1 MDGGANISQG
11 PGQGEAAI
19 VQPWRN
25 PITPQLEMAA
35 YQNKQTAD
43 AAKEKKKSDI
53 LSSIKGFEF
62 KGLANHGADFI
73 QGYNDIVARTM
84 DNLKN
89 GDPAAQAKATQEL
102 ANLGSLMN
110 ANVDLKNDLDD
121 LATYVQTN
129 SGKKIVPG
137 LDEAI
142 TKATA
147 PLPKGVLNDPVAY
160 TKEIADR
167 RLTLQNLP
175 IIDAYDPQAEATK
188 NRTEG
193 KGIAGNFASQGYEKF
208 ELPEAEDW
216 IRKNKLPKPD
226 VQYFYKDKLATNA
239 DLKAKYGDDWEQLAI
254 DTEAPQMLVDIT
266 PRPSKGIT
274 IINPDPNA
282 KPFEGTSVPT
292 EQVFKI
298 GRGFG
303 TVNRDMTSPNF
314 GKIENLNKATENVP
328 VRVTTLPVAKEL
340 GVSTWPEGT
349 IQVDADGG
357 ITTLTGGVPDG
368 IKFGQVAG
376 DTYVA
381 TQTVEKTVDGQ
392 KFVIYKGEVVDP
404 AKIAAF
410 KKDTGI
416 NIPYEQQPIGIFK
429 TGDGGYIYTKAA
441 SFLEPASLANY
452 TVKGQSAVGEKVDK
466 GMQEVMAPKGYN
478 ASYTLNGKQYS
489 YDRLFKSYGKDGID
503 KLIKAGKIK

>member
-1 MDGGANISQG
+1 MEPGANISQG

-19 VQPWRN
+19 VTPWRN

-35 YQNKQTAD
+35 YQNEQTKK
-43 AAKEKKKSDI
+43 AAAEKKQSDI
-53 LSSIKGFEF
+53 LASIKGFEF

-73 QGYNDIVARTM
+73 QGYNDIVSRTM
-84 DNLKN
+84 NNLKT
-89 GDPAAQAKATQEL
+89 GDPATQAKATQEL

-175 IIDAYDPQAEATK
+175 IIDAYDPQTQATK
-188 NRTEG
+188 LRAEG
-193 KGIAGNFASQGYEKF
+193 KGIAGNFADKGYEKF
-208 ELPEAEDW
+208 ELPEAQDW
-216 IRKNKLPKPD
+216 VRKFVVPD
-226 VQYFYKDKLATNA
+226 PAAEYYYKDKLATNA
-239 DLKAKYGDDWEQLAI
+239 DLKKTYGDNWQQLAV
-254 DTEAPQMLVDIT
+254 DTEAPLMLVDVT
-266 PRPSKGIT
+266 PRPSKGIN
-274 IINPDPNA
+274 INLPDPNA
-282 KPFEGTSVPT
+282 KPFEGTSVPSK
-292 EQVFKI
+292 QVFKI

-303 TVNRDMTSPNF
+303 TVNTDQNSPNY
-314 GKIENLNKATENVP
+314 GKIEGYGMATESIP

-340 GVSTWPEGT
+340 GVSIYPEGT
-349 IQVDADGG
+349 IEVDPDGN
-357 ITTLTGGVPDG
+357 ITNLSGKGVPDG
-368 IKFGQVAG
+368 TKFGQVAG

-381 TQTVEKTVDGQ
+381 TKTIEKTVDGK

-404 AKIAAF
+404 AKAAEF
-410 KKDTGI
+410 KADTGI
-416 NIPYEQQPIGIFK
+416 EIPTEQQPIGIFK
-429 TGDGGYIYTKAA
+429 TGKGGYIYTKAA

-452 TVKGQSAVGEKVDK
+452 TVKGQSAAGEKVDK
-466 GMQEVMAPKGYN
+466 GFNKVMVPDIAPSSN
-478 ASYTLNGKQYS
+478 
-489 YDRLFKSYGKDGID
+489 FKR
-503 KLIKAGKIK
+503 IKK